1 MDCQYAEQKKDN
13 SVAKIW
19 AIGTIFS
26 LSMLN
31 PFMWFLIPFFLLLL
45 FVFGL
50 IGAAAVIAVAE
61 KVGPYA
67 YWIVPAVLFVS
78 LLPPIRDRISGKYQV
93 KPLEDRIAKLE
104 EQLKEAKFAKTTQDR
119 VGK

>member
-1 MDCQYAEQKKDN
+1 
-13 SVAKIW
+13 
-19 AIGTIFS
+19 
-26 LSMLN
+26 MLN

-50 IGAAAVIAVAE
+50 VGAAALIAVAE
-61 KVGPYA
+61 KLGPYV
-67 YWIVPAVLFVS
+67 YWIIPAVLLACF
-78 LLPPIRDRISGKYQV
+78 LPPIRDRISGKYQV

-104 EQLKEAKFAKTTQDR
+104 EQLKQANSAKITQDI